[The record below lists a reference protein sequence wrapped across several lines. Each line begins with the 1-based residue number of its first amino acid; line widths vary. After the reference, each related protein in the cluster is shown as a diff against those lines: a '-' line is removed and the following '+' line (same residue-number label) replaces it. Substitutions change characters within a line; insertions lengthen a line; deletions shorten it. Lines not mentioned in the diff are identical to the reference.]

1 LGVLATG
8 TRGEILAI
16 KIAVCVKQVP
26 DPDTPPSAF
35 IIDESTKR
43 VVPPPGTPPVVNGF
57 DLNATE
63 AALLLKDAAG
73 GADVE
78 ITIIAV
84 GSEFVMDVVK
94 RPLSM
99 GADELVLVDDPS
111 LENLDAFATARVLAK
126 TIENQ
131 GPFDVVLCGRQA
143 SDWDNGHVPLVLS
156 EILGLPCISFA
167 RNIQITDSGV
177 RVERSLTDGYQVVEA
192 PLPAVVTVTN
202 ELGEPRYP
210 TLRGIMAATRKT
222 PTTLSLGDI
231 GVTNED
237 VAPSLEL
244 TRLFV
249 PESERNVEII
259 SGEDEVDA
267 GRQLALR
274 LREENLI

>member
-1 LGVLATG
+1 MGVLATG
-8 TRGEILAI
+8 IRGEILAI

-35 IIDESTKR
+35 VIDESVKR
-43 VVPPPGTPPVVNGF
+43 VVPPAGTPPVINGF

-78 ITIIAV
+78 IISIAV

-126 TIENQ
+126 TIDNQ

-143 SDWDNGHVPLVLS
+143 SDWDNGHVPQVLS
-156 EILGLPCISFA
+156 EMLGIPCVSFA
-167 RNIQITDSGV
+167 RNIQITDSGI
-177 RVERSLTDGYQVVEA
+177 RVERSLTDRYQVVI
-192 PLPAVVTVTN
+192 TVTN

-222 PTTLSLGDI
+222 PTILSLGDI
-231 GVTNED
+231 GVTSDD
-237 VAPSLEL
+237 VAASLEL

-249 PESERNVEII
+249 PESKRNVEII
-259 SGEDEVDA
+259 GGEDEVDA

>member
-1 LGVLATG
+1 
-8 TRGEILAI
+8 
-16 KIAVCVKQVP
+16 VKQVP

-35 IIDESTKR
+35 HVDESANR

-73 GADVE
+73 GTDVE

-99 GADELVLVDDPS
+99 GADELVLVDDPA

-126 TIENQ
+126 TIEAQ

-156 EILGLPCISFA
+156 ELLGFPCISFA
-167 RNIQITDSGV
+167 RNIKVTDSGV
-177 RVERSLTDGYQVVEA
+177 RVERSLTDGYQVVDS
-192 PLPAVVTVTN
+192 PLPAVITVTN

-222 PTTLSLGDI
+222 PTTLSLNDI
-231 GVTNED
+231 GVTDGD
-237 VAPSLEL
+237 VAASLEL

-249 PESERNVEII
+249 PESERRVEII
-259 SGEDEVDA
+259 GGDDEVDA